1 MGAIFQ
7 KRRPQATDSIIE
19 ACKNCKKV
27 VTLKDYH
34 LQNANVANFANIVF
48 SPLSRYSL
56 QSQMIF
62 CAQNNFKDIK
72 VEKLWLRVMKRSK
85 PKMCY
90 IFNTVCCCNRSIGWC
105 YLGVCNFETMLYHNC
120 KKQGPFKK
128 IPELPIHFRC
138 QDHSLQFNSTNSL
151 FFVSINSWSGTK
163 SLIIIANIFCA
174 MTQMKQW
181 KMRY

>member
-7 KRRPQATDSIIE
+7 KQRPQATDSIIE
-19 ACKNCKKV
+19 ACKNCKKSGH
-27 VTLKDYH
+27 TKRL
-34 LQNANVANFANIVF
+34 LFAKCKY
-48 SPLSRYSL
+48 SKLCEHCLLSRYSL
-56 QSQMIF
+56 PSQMIF
-62 CAQNNFKDIK
+62 CTKNDFKDSK
-72 VEKLWLRVMKRSK
+72 VEKLWLSVMKHSK

-90 IFNTVCCCNRSIGWC
+90 IFNTVCCCNRSIRWC
-105 YLGVCNFETMLYHNC
+105 YLGVCNFETTLYHNC

-163 SLIIIANIFCA
+163 SLIIIANIFCT